1 MFDVVTIG
9 STTRDVF
16 LEGDFQILE
25 TEAFDVGKA
34 IAIPL
39 GSKRDIDSLTVTLG
53 GNSANAAVTFARQ
66 GFSVGCFAEVG
77 KENAGKEVANWLKAE
92 SVAPLLRKDP
102 AKKTAYSTVLL
113 TKSGERS
120 ILSYH
125 GANEDWEKA
134 PPTRRI
140 QARWWYVSLSGKTA
154 RFFPKLMKFAKANHI
169 SVALNPSGAHI
180 RERREE
186 LLAGLKDV
194 TFLVLNGE
202 EAALMLEMSLDDSEA
217 VFRRLD
223 ELVQGTVAVTYGPK
237 GAVVSNGK
245 YLLKA
250 GIFPERSLKDRTG
263 AGDAFGSGF
272 VAGLLAKESER
283 EGDRWPLEAM
293 KYALSLASANATSV
307 VEHVG
312 ATPGILKK
320 EAFLSEPRW
329 RELPIEVI
337 EL

>member
-1 MFDVVTIG
+1 MLDVVTIG

-16 LEGDFQILE
+16 LEGDFSILE
-25 TEAFDVGKA
+25 TPEFDVGKA

-39 GSKRDIDSLTVTLG
+39 GSKRDIDAVTVTLG

-66 GFSVGCFAEVG
+66 GLSVGCFAEVG
-77 KENAGKEVANWLKAE
+77 KESGGKEVEGWLKAE
-92 SVAPLLRKDP
+92 NVKSFLRKDP
-102 AKKTAYSTVLL
+102 AKKTAYSTILL

-125 GANEDWEKA
+125 GANENWEKS
-134 PPTRRI
+134 PSTRRL
-140 QARWWYVSLSGKTA
+140 QAHWWYVSLSGRTA
-154 RFFPKLMKFAKANHI
+154 RFFPKLMKFAKANNI
-169 SVALNPSGAHI
+169 SVAVNPSGAHI

-194 TFLVLNGE
+194 TFLTVNGE
-202 EAALMLEMSLDDSEA
+202 EAAAMLEMPMDDEEA
-217 VFRRLD
+217 VFRKLD
-223 ELVQGTVAVTYGPK
+223 ELVRGTVAVTYGPK

-250 GIFPERSLKDRTG
+250 RIFPERELKDRTG

-272 VAGLLAKESER
+272 VAGLMHCENER
-283 EGDRWPLEAM
+283 EGDYWSEEAM
-293 KYALSLASANATSV
+293 KYAVRLASANATSV

-312 ATPGILKK
+312 ATPGILTK
-320 EAFLSEPRW
+320 EAFRTDARWQDLS
-329 RELPIEVI
+329 IEVV